1 MRNFFILGA
10 AIAVTACGDTSTI
23 GFGHEHLDGG
33 SETGGSSGKTGAG
46 GNSSTGGHANGG
58 KPSTGGNSSTDTG
71 GQPSSGG
78 YPNSGGAIGHAGAGG
93 CSGVFHC
100 PASLACPAGQ
110 EHTTLPGECCATGPC
125 APVGTGGSTGAGCK
139 SAGECAVPAI
149 CKLCPDGSS
158 SCAAGACVN
167 GQCTTTFPPCP
178 TAGDAGT
185 GLKWFATCGP
195 PLCRDPATPTG
206 APICDPNAGQ
216 AVGDACPME
225 GATCDPGVA
234 CSGNLLCATKDPKSS
249 VGCPVSRAKYKQD
262 IRYLSG
268 DERSKLAED
277 LQSIPLV
284 RYRYKDGPERE
295 HLGFI
300 IEDIEPSPSVDSQH
314 DQVDLYGYTSMAV
327 AALQQQHA
335 EIQTL
340 KEEVR
345 ALKAALARSK
355 NAK

>member
-1 MRNFFILGA
+1 MRKFFILGA
-10 AIAVTACGDTSTI
+10 AIAVTACGGVSTI
-23 GFGHEHLDGG
+23 GRGHEHLDGG
-33 SETGGSSGKTGAG
+33 DTGGTSAGSSGKTGSGGKASTGGYANG
-46 GNSSTGGHANGG
+46 GNPSSTGG
-58 KPSTGGNSSTDTG
+58 K
-71 GQPSSGG
+71 
-78 YPNSGGAIGHAGAGG
+78 PNSGGYGNSGGVSSGGSTGTAGAPNCTGPI
-93 CSGVFHC
+93 FC
-100 PASLACPAGQ
+100 PLVPACPPGQ
-110 EHTTLPGECCATGPC
+110 HPVTPPGQCCATACEPS
-125 APVGTGGSTGAGCK
+125 GTGGATGAGCK

-158 SCAAGACVN
+158 SCATGACVN

-178 TAGDAGT
+178 GTVDAGA

-195 PLCRDPATPTG
+195 PVCRDPATPTG
-206 APICDPNAGQ
+206 APVCDPKMGQ
-216 AVGDACPME
+216 VVGDTCTTQ

-234 CSGNLLCATKDPKSS
+234 CSGNLLCTTKDPKSG
-249 VGCPVSRAKYKQD
+249 VGCPISRAKYKQD

-268 DERSKLAED
+268 EERSKLAED

-335 EIQTL
+335 EIQAL

-355 NAK
+355 GAK